1 MSMQGRHKTGQA
13 LMHAIL
19 VVVAIYT
26 LAPLVFLIF
35 NSFKSNNE
43 IVDSPVSAPSSWS
56 FQYIISAAQQIHF
69 FRAIWITFVI
79 TIISVLL
86 LVMVSSLAA
95 WVMVRSKSI
104 LGTVLYLGFTAAML
118 IPFQSLMYPLL
129 DLFEKMGLKNIFDLV
144 RHR

>member
-19 VVVAIYT
+19 ALVAIYT

-69 FRAIWITFVI
+69 FRSHLDHLCDHLHFC
-79 TIISVLL
+79 
-86 LVMVSSLAA
+86 AA
-95 WVMVRSKSI
+95 S
-104 LGTVLYLGFTAAML
+104 GYGF
-118 IPFQSLMYPLL
+118 FSGQH
-129 DLFEKMGLKNIFDLV
+129 G
-144 RHR
+144 

>member
-19 VVVAIYT
+19 TLVAIYT

-69 FRAIWITFVI
+69 FRHLDHLCDHLHFCAASGYGFFSGSMGNGKKQEHPGYCTLSWIYR
-79 TIISVLL
+79 SNADPLP
-86 LVMVSSLAA
+86 VSDVSFAGSL
-95 WVMVRSKSI
+95 
-104 LGTVLYLGFTAAML
+104 
-118 IPFQSLMYPLL
+118 
-129 DLFEKMGLKNIFDLV
+129 
-144 RHR
+144 

>member
-19 VVVAIYT
+19 ALVAIYT

-56 FQYIISAAQQIHF
+56 FQYKSQRGPKS
-69 FRAIWITFVI
+69 RASRSDLFYDVPAC
-79 TIISVLL
+79 SLQLHLL
-86 LVMVSSLAA
+86 LRCNGNLNQGYSCDQHKEDNSLC
-95 WVMVRSKSI
+95 
-104 LGTVLYLGFTAAML
+104 LC
-118 IPFQSLMYPLL
+118 
-129 DLFEKMGLKNIFDLV
+129 
-144 RHR
+144 